1 VTRVVAAILL
11 AATAAAAHD
20 RTTSYSSWRID
31 GRRAEV
37 TVRLAALDVSRF
49 AWHDAPDRDARL
61 GAYVAA
67 SLRLVAGATA
77 CPFDDDGP
85 RVLDGPPGRVVVE
98 WRVACGDGPLA
109 IASDLLLDVAPSHLH
124 FARVVRDGVAGPE
137 RVLSEREREWPL
149 DRGTPGSS
157 LADYTALG
165 VRHILSGWD
174 HLAFL
179 AALLLVA
186 RSLGDVARIVTGFTA
201 GHSLTLAAAMLGW
214 AHPERGAVEAL
225 IGLSIAL
232 VAAENVWLCGA
243 RGRAV
248 PAAVTVTLALAAVA
262 AAGGVGCV
270 PAAAL
275 GGLTLFAAC
284 YFALLGRVRRP
295 LALRWGVA
303 FLFGLV
309 HGFGFAGVLA
319 DAGLD
324 AARLARALVGFNG
337 GVELGQLAAV
347 ALAWPLLRAAAHR
360 RLAAAEIGSAAIA
373 GLGVF
378 WFVSRAYG

>member
-1 VTRVVAAILL
+1 VIKVLGAVLL

-31 GRRAEV
+31 GRRGDV
-37 TVRLAALDVSRF
+37 SVRLAALDVSRF
-49 AWHDAPDRDARL
+49 AWRDAPDRDARL
-61 GAYVAA
+61 GAYVASA
-67 SLRLVAGATA
+67 LRLVAGGTA
-77 CPFDDDGP
+77 CRVDDGP
-85 RVLDGPPGRVVVE
+85 RVLDGPPGRIVVE

-137 RVLSEREREWPL
+137 RVLSERERVWPL
-149 DRGTPGSS
+149 DAASAGSS
-157 LADYTALG
+157 LADYLALG

-186 RSLGDVARIVTGFTA
+186 ASLGDVARIVTGFTA

-214 AHPERGAVEAL
+214 ARPERGAVEAL

-232 VAAENVWLCGA
+232 VAAENVWLAGA
-243 RGRAV
+243 RGRAL
-248 PAAVTVTLALAAVA
+248 PAAVTATLALATVA

-270 PAAAL
+270 PAPAL
-275 GGLTLFAAC
+275 GGLALFAAC
-284 YFALLGRVRRP
+284 YFALLRRVRRP

-347 ALAWPLLRAAAHR
+347 VLVWPLLRAAMRR
-360 RLAAAEIGSAAIA
+360 RLAAAEVGSAAIA

>member
-1 VTRVVAAILL
+1 
-11 AATAAAAHD
+11 
-20 RTTSYSSWRID
+20 
-31 GRRAEV
+31 
-37 TVRLAALDVSRF
+37 VRLAALDVSRF
-49 AWHDAPDRDARL
+49 AWGDAPDRDARL
-61 GAYVAA
+61 GAYVTR
-67 SLRLVAGATA
+67 SLRLVAGGTA
-77 CPFDDDGP
+77 CGLDDGP
-85 RVLDGPPGRVVVE
+85 RVLDGAPGRIVVE

-124 FARVVRDGVAGPE
+124 FARAVRDGVAGPE
-137 RVLSEREREWPL
+137 RVFSASEREWPL
-149 DRGTPGSS
+149 ESGAAGTS

-165 VRHILSGWD
+165 IRHILSGWD

-179 AALLLVA
+179 AALLLMA
-186 RSLGDVARIVTGFTA
+186 GSLGDVARIVTGFTA

-214 AHPERGAVEAL
+214 ARPERGAVEAL

-232 VAAENVWLCGA
+232 VAAENVWLAGA

-248 PAAVTVTLALAAVA
+248 PATVTAMLALAAVA
-262 AAGGVGCV
+262 AARGVGCV

-275 GGLTLFAAC
+275 GGLALFATC
-284 YFALLGRVRRP
+284 YFALLRRVRRP

-324 AARLARALVGFNG
+324 AGRLARALVGFNG

-347 ALAWPLLRAAAHR
+347 VLVWPLLHAAARR